1 MSKKITKKEKENNKI
16 LGIILIV
23 VFVLVAILVFKPKSK
38 VDKNSFIE
46 LKSSPGVEDGFV
58 FKNYGQVKK
67 YLGKS
72 IISKEDIKEYS
83 FLYFSINYDKCVE
96 RKIEPKS
103 YEIIDDKIVI
113 NVDYEETCNECFV
126 ESPVSKYYLLKID
139 KKNSELEYR
148 FEYNNIT
155 NEECRNRKYVDEKPL
170 IYLYPEKEMKVSIEL
185 GYPNKLTTTYPEYNK
200 KWEVIAKPNGEL
212 KDSTG
217 RTYYGLYW
225 EGETTNKHKLDEGF
239 VVSKKDTAKFLEEK
253 LAILGLTERE
263 ANEFIIYWLP
273 RLNENKYN
281 LIRFETIDEI
291 NKDMPL
297 KVSPKPDTVIRV
309 FMDFK
314 PLDKKIE
321 IKEQKLTKQT
331 RKGFTVVEWGGSLIK

>member
-1 MSKKITKKEKENNKI
+1 MSKKVSKKERENNKI

-23 VFVLVAILVFKPKSK
+23 LFILVVVLVFKPKSNK
-38 VDKNSFIE
+38 ISSDLIE
-46 LKSSPGVEDGFV
+46 INGSYDLDEGYVFTNYED
-58 FKNYGQVKK
+58 FKNHISNVGISRKDFTK
-67 YLGKS
+67 YNYIYFPLTYDDCYEK
-72 IISKEDIKEYS
+72 DVRIKDY
-83 FLYFSINYDKCVE
+83 
-96 RKIEPKS
+96 KIENN
-103 YEIIDDKIVI
+103 EIVV
-113 NVDYEETCNECFV
+113 NVTYEELCDDCFNV
-126 ESPVSKYYLLKID
+126 HNIEKHYLLKID
-139 KKNSELEYR
+139 KKYFNYEFRLEY
-148 FEYNNIT
+148 YNT
-155 NEECRNRKYVDEKPL
+155 SNERCRRYTLYKPL
-170 IYLYPEKEMKVSIEL
+170 IYLYPEKEMKISVEL

-225 EGETTNKHKLDEGF
+225 EGETTNKPKLDEGF
-239 VVSKKDTAKFLEEK
+239 VVSKKDTVKFLEEK

-273 RLNENKYN
+273 RLNKNKYN

-331 RKGFTVVEWGGSLIK
+331 RKGFTIVEWGGSLIK